1 MDDRQEDPQED
12 HLKEEIDTATLC
24 ARSGVEIWYF
34 HPDQI
39 VGGHESPALLKLKK
53 DRG

>member
-1 MDDRQEDPQED
+1 MDDRQEDPQDD
-12 HLKEEIDTATLC
+12 HLLQEIDTVTVC
-24 ARSGVEIWYF
+24 ERSGVEVWYF

-39 VGGHESPALLKLKK
+39 QPENESPALLKLKK